1 MTTEGVR
8 KVMGRLMTDEK
19 FKEEF
24 FKDSAA
30 AVKRSGYAVDKMET
44 NALSKL
50 KPEDVAF
57 DVNKRIIGEAAAG
70 NTECTVSGIKSFKQ
84 LGSTPVTRPKENIQP
99 R

>member
-24 FKDSAA
+24 FKDSAD

-44 NALSKL
+44 NAYPSSSRKTLNLMLTK
-50 KPEDVAF
+50 K
-57 DVNKRIIGEAAAG
+57 
-70 NTECTVSGIKSFKQ
+70 
-84 LGSTPVTRPKENIQP
+84 
-99 R
+99 

>member
-1 MTTEGVR
+1 
-8 KVMGRLMTDEK
+8 MTDEK

-50 KPEDVAF
+50 KPEDVEF
-57 DVNKRIIGEAAAG
+57 NVNKKLIGEAAKDG
-70 NTECTVSGIKSFKQ
+70 SVELTVGSIKSTKQ
-84 LGSTPVTRPKENIQP
+84 PGSTPVTRPKENIRP
-99 R
+99 K